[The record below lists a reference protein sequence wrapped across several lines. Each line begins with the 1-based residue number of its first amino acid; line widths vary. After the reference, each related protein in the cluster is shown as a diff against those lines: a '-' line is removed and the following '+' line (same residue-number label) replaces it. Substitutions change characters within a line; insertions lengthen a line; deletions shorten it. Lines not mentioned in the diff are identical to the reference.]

1 MSRTDYISENVYIV
15 LVYPKYQGN
24 IGAVA
29 RSMWNSGLRHLII
42 IGNRPDDEAFA
53 RSMGGR
59 FILENAEIYDDF
71 ASVISRFNV
80 IAATSSTASS
90 NEKHFR
96 RLPLTPEKFW
106 EEMSDQGGKIALVFG
121 REDDGLRNEEIEKC
135 NYFINI
141 PGNPEYPV
149 YNLSHAVA
157 IILYVMF
164 TRFNPPE
171 NIEIRAIEPDHEDLM
186 LRNII
191 EVMRLTS
198 YPEHKIRNTELL
210 LRRLIARSRMSD
222 REYFR
227 MMGVIRRVKESL
239 QRPLENESDHQ
250 RN

>member
-1 MSRTDYISENVYIV
+1 MSRAEYISENVYVV

-29 RSMWNSGLRHLII
+29 RSMWNSGLKHLII
-42 IGNRPDDEAFA
+42 VGNKPEDEAFA

-59 FILENAEIYDDF
+59 FILENAEIVDDF
-71 ASVISRFNV
+71 SCIVSRFNI
-80 IAATSSTASS
+80 IAATSSTAS
-90 NEKHFR
+90 NDEKHFR

-106 EEMSDQGGKIALVFG
+106 DEMAGENGKIALVFG
-121 REDDGLRNEEIEKC
+121 REDDGLRNAEIEKC

-171 NIEIRAIEPDHEDLM
+171 NIEVAAIVPEHEDLM
-186 LRNII
+186 IRDII
-191 EVMRLTS
+191 QIMRMTS
-198 YPEHKIRNTELL
+198 YPEHKIRNTEVLI
-210 LRRLIARSRMSD
+210 RRLIARSHMSD

-227 MMGVIRRVKESL
+227 MMGVIRRVKDSL
-239 QRPLENESDHQ
+239 SRVVKDESDH
-250 RN
+250 

>member
-1 MSRTDYISENVYIV
+1 MSRTEYLSENVYVV

-59 FILENAEIYDDF
+59 FILENAEIYDNF
-71 ASVISRFNV
+71 HSIIPKFNV

-96 RLPLTPEKFW
+96 RLPMTPEKFW
-106 EEMSDQGGKIALVFG
+106 EEMSHQTGKIALVFG

-135 NYFINI
+135 NYFISI

-171 NIEIRAIEPDHEDLM
+171 DIEIAAIAPDHEDLM
-186 LRNII
+186 LKN
-191 EVMRLTS
+191 VMEILRLTS
-198 YPEHKIRNTELL
+198 YPDHKMRNTELL

-227 MMGVIRRVKESL
+227 IMGVIRRVKENL
-239 QRPLENESDHQ
+239 QGSLENESDNQ